1 MSMTLVSEVR
11 RFPLDRGTGKTSNRT
26 GRPRIRGGIAEG
38 RDGEAVADPD
48 RSSLPLRS
56 RLRLERLFVLSV
68 VFVRGM

>member
-11 RFPLDRGTGKTSNRT
+11 RFPLDRGASKTSDRT
-26 GRPRIRGGIAEG
+26 GRPRIRGGIAQG
-38 RDGEAVADPD
+38 RDGESD

-56 RLRLERLFVLSV
+56 GLRLERLFVLSV